1 MLALLVAIEVA
12 GWSAGAVRTPSSPS
26 ARGGVREK
34 PEDVADYDLEAA
46 LDPIE
51 HTVEGKER
59 LTWRNRSAET
69 ISALYIHLY
78 LNAFEGPDTTFNRER
93 ERYGGFR
100 FRVETRRG
108 EFGWIE
114 LRSVVQHGK
123 AVPW

>member
-46 LDPIE
+46 LDPRE

-59 LTWRNRSAET
+59 LTWRNRSNE
-69 ISALYIHLY
+69 IVKALYIHLY
-78 LNAFEGPDTTFNRER
+78 LNAFEGPGSTFNLER
-93 ERYGGFR
+93 RRYSSLR
-100 FRVETRRG
+100 FDARTKTG
-108 EFGWIE
+108 ECGW
-114 LRSVVQHGK
+114 
-123 AVPW
+123 